1 MPYSCSLASENCP
14 RRPIEISHRAA
25 AFAPR
30 GVVSISLRSAV
41 PAFSRRV
48 RLSLPSLGQN
58 RRTCLASCFLQPHSH
73 AEESTPGT
81 LHIYRKCARPIFSVR
96 SWVRAELSAFAR
108 PSWRDLLLDHRSPLC
123 AWLRRS
129 SGILSW
135 YCAYAA
141 SQAAF
146 CQSPTRPLA
155 LLGILSPLGVCRESQ
170 FSSWSVLRAH
180 SSLSS
185 AGVWRTTR
193 LLPRFSLS
201 FLRILAFPSFVTG
214 WLPLSAWFRSTI

>member
-1 MPYSCSLASENCP
+1 MSSWSTRCCSYCCLPYSCSLASENCP

-48 RLSLPSLGQN
+48 CLSLPSLGQN

-81 LHIYRKCARPIFSVR
+81 LHICRKCARPIFSVR

-123 AWLRRS
+123 AGLRR
-129 SGILSW
+129 GT
-135 YCAYAA
+135 YDN
-141 SQAAF
+141 
-146 CQSPTRPLA
+146 
-155 LLGILSPLGVCRESQ
+155 
-170 FSSWSVLRAH
+170 
-180 SSLSS
+180 S
-185 AGVWRTTR
+185 A
-193 LLPRFSLS
+193 
-201 FLRILAFPSFVTG
+201 
-214 WLPLSAWFRSTI
+214 